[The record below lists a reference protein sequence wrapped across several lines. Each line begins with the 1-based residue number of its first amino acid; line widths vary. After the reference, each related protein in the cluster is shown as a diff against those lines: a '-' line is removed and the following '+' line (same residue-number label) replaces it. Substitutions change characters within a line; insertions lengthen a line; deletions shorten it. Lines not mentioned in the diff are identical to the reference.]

1 MDMSVNPMMKY
12 MQYFMP
18 VMFLFFFNNFA
29 SGLSCYL
36 FFSNVFNIGQ
46 TIITKE
52 LIIDKKKI
60 ELELEEY
67 RKKPKK
73 KGGFQDRLEKA
84 LKDQQKLAEQ
94 REKNAKNKNKK
105 K

>member
-1 MDMSVNPMMKY
+1 MSADPMMKY

-46 TIITKE
+46 NLLTKE
-52 LIIDKKKI
+52 VIIDKKKI
-60 ELELEEY
+60 EAELEAY
-67 RKKPKK
+67 KKKPKK
-73 KGGFQDRLEKA
+73 KGGFQERLEKA
-84 LKDQQKLAEQ
+84 LKEQQKLAQ
-94 REKNAKNKNKK
+94 EKERNAQQNKK
-105 K
+105 KKK